1 MLAASPRGRIGRR
14 LATCV
19 HCASRT
25 RPLHANDAIMAG
37 KAAGAVAADS
47 VEVSRRSWLKDPPAC
62 PHSYGGWPHQSLFTF
77 DPCDLSEPKRSPTIW
92 IADSVLLKASFCGVL
107 GLEWLRSWRR
117 GDAGAERERSVLAAA
132 IWPAQNHRAVPSGL
146 SCQPKDCSTTT
157 PHGMRQTMHR
167 IALDHFACRSSRIDV
182 CCRVSILPSAC
193 RFDAG

>member
-1 MLAASPRGRIGRR
+1 MENAILACKRRHHGRE
-14 LATCV
+14 
-19 HCASRT
+19 
-25 RPLHANDAIMAG
+25 RPGPA
-37 KAAGAVAADS
+37 AADS
-47 VEVSRRSWLKDPPAC
+47 VEVSQRSCLKDLPARARMA
-62 PHSYGGWPHQSLFTF
+62 GRPHQSLFTF
-77 DPCDLSEPKRSPTIW
+77 EPCAWSKPKRSASIW

-167 IALDHFACRSSRIDV
+167 IAFDHSACRSSRIDL
-182 CCRVSILPSAC
+182 CCRVSTLPSAYG
-193 RFDAG
+193 FDAG